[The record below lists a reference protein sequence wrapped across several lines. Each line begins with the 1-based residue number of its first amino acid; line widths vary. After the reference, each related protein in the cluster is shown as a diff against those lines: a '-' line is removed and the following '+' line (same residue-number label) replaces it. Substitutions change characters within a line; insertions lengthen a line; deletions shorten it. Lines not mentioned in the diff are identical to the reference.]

1 MTDTVI
7 EQGPEAVK
15 DDEKHFKAGRPRSES
30 SRRAILESTRR
41 LLTHVS
47 VQKLSIEAIARK
59 AGVGKTTIYRWWP
72 NKSAVVMEAIFSQPA
87 FNNIMQTPRN
97 ADEGVRAQIDKLCR
111 QLSAKNGRTVAE
123 IIGEAQS
130 EPEALKIFINSFL
143 QERYNTLSSYIEGGK
158 QTGEF
163 AQDIDTDSAIDVILG
178 PIFFRL
184 ISGQEL
190 DDGFISDMTEMLL
203 KALRA

>member
-1 MTDTVI
+1 MQQQNNPVL
-7 EQGPEAVK
+7 
-15 DDEKHFKAGRPRSES
+15 DDEDTLDTKEFKSGRPRSES

-41 LLTHVS
+41 LLTHTS

-72 NKSAVVMEAIFSQPA
+72 SKSAVVMEAIFTQPA
-87 FNNIMQTPRN
+87 FHNILPTPRN
-97 ADEGVRAQIDKLCR
+97 AVEGVRTQIDKLTR
-111 QLSAKNGRTVAE
+111 QMAGKNGRMVAE
-123 IIGEAQS
+123 ILGEAQ
-130 EPEALKIFINSFL
+130 PDADALQTFIQSFL
-143 QERYNTLSSYIEGGK
+143 QDRYNALSSYIEGGK

-163 AQDIDTDSAIDVILG
+163 DTNIDTDSAIDVVLG

-190 DDGFISDMTEMLL
+190 DEGFVNDMTEMLL
-203 KALRA
+203 KALKA

>member
-1 MTDTVI
+1 MADQAQDYI
-7 EQGPEAVK
+7 EEVNDKEAK
-15 DDEKHFKAGRPRSES
+15 SGRPRSES
-30 SRRAILESTRR
+30 SRRAILEATRR

-87 FNNIMQTPRN
+87 FHNIMPTPRN
-97 ADEGVRAQIDKLCR
+97 AVEGVSVQIEKLSR
-111 QLSAKNGRTVAE
+111 QLNGKNGRTVAE
-123 IIGEAQS
+123 IIGEAQPDAES
-130 EPEALKIFINSFL
+130 LQIFIDTFL
-143 QERYNTLSSYIEGGK
+143 QDRYNSLSSYIEGGK

-163 AQDIDTDSAIDVILG
+163 DVNIDTDSAIDIILG

-190 DDGFISDMTEMLL
+190 DDGFIADMTNMLL
-203 KALRA
+203 KALKA